1 MEPTNKT
8 LRAALV
14 KAQQDTRCAA
24 KDGKNTHGRYAYS
37 SKEAISWL
45 AKDILQDH
53 GLAFSLRGPVAMSE
67 ATETTGGDRARP
79 LHFGHWLGVLTHEC
93 GEQEEWPVLWAIDY
107 AQKGMT
113 SEQRIGAAQSYAYK
127 NELLVLLNI
136 PRELPGQD
144 IDRMRNLDTG
154 PQEPAKPSPYAQMV
168 KQAGITAANAGD
180 VMAYLQA
187 NFKLPAKPQQAD
199 KSAALMAF
207 DARHGLANL
216 VDAAAE
222 WKARQEGGE

>member
-67 ATETTGGDRARP
+67 ATE
-79 LHFGHWLGVLTHEC
+79 
-93 GEQEEWPVLWAIDY
+93 
-107 AQKGMT
+107 
-113 SEQRIGAAQSYAYK
+113 
-127 NELLVLLNI
+127 
-136 PRELPGQD
+136 
-144 IDRMRNLDTG
+144 
-154 PQEPAKPSPYAQMV
+154 
-168 KQAGITAANAGD
+168 
-180 VMAYLQA
+180 
-187 NFKLPAKPQQAD
+187 
-199 KSAALMAF
+199 
-207 DARHGLANL
+207 
-216 VDAAAE
+216 
-222 WKARQEGGE
+222 